1 MVLKGS
7 HRIFEHGDYKA
18 IHVFDYSAKRKVIV
32 IEQALENQFISG
44 FFYKFK
50 TYQFLTHCV
59 LDKLTVRGI
68 KTFFGDQPDRI
79 ITYKIMRYKNPEV
92 VFRTI

>member
-1 MVLKGS
+1 MALKGG

-18 IHVFDYSAKRKVIV
+18 MHVFDYSVKRKVIV

-50 TYQFLTHCV
+50 TYQFLTHRV
-59 LDKLTVRGI
+59 LDKLAVTSI
-68 KTFFGDQPDRI
+68 KTFFGGQPNRI
-79 ITYKIMRYKNPEV
+79 ITCKIMRYKNPEV